1 MKLELLKMVNY
12 HDYQITSR
20 SLSQKLDLDQAV
32 TLYAMDKD
40 ETISQESSPSPKLIQ
55 VLEGHL
61 AVSLAEEEDQVLNSN
76 ELLVVPALKLHAL
89 KAVERTKYL
98 QIEL

>member
-1 MKLELLKMVNY
+1 MKLELLNLVNY

-55 VLEGHL
+55 VLEGQL
-61 AVSLAEEEDQVLNSN
+61 AVSLAEEEAELLKPN
-76 ELLVVPALKLHAL
+76 ELLTVPALKLHAL
-89 KAVERTKYL
+89 KAVEKTKFL
-98 QIEL
+98 QIE